1 MQIDV
6 PIRKG
11 AIAGEVTAAPMAA
24 MARAAHTYWSM
35 ARALGSPP
43 TNRVVAFAHDGEL
56 REEGRGMAKSKAIPW
71 TVRPIRVMDGCYSHA
86 LMHSLSFH
94 SLSTYTCHPLGI
106 LKASSAFLCGNDTHV
121 GRLIRS
127 PCCV

>member
-35 ARALGSPP
+35 ARALGSQKWPPPPP
-43 TNRVVAFAHDGEL
+43 TNRVVAFADDGEG
-56 REEGRGMAKSKAIPW
+56 REEGAWPSPRPFHGLS
-71 TVRPIRVMDGCYSHA
+71 VRSE
-86 LMHSLSFH
+86 
-94 SLSTYTCHPLGI
+94 
-106 LKASSAFLCGNDTHV
+106 
-121 GRLIRS
+121 
-127 PCCV
+127 